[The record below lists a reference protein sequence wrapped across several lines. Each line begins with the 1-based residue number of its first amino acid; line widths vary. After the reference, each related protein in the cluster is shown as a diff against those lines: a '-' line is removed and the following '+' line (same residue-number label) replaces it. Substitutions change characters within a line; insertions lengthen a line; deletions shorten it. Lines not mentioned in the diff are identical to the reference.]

1 MNGILS
7 ELSESFNFISCLAEG
22 YEGYSRGP
30 KNTAFNSRNRSFLK
44 KIVRFLRIKIGFL
57 SNTIYRRKI
66 KLCLKKNMQKDY
78 NAENF
83 LTVID
88 IASFLNVRPSTI
100 YQWTSLGG
108 LPHYRFGRLLR
119 FKRREVEAWAEK
131 WRSKGIDINGKSR
144 LNLKS
149 PERKKLDIEQ
159 IIKRSIESVRGNL
172 YNFSRG
178 NPDQSRGLGKEV
190 KDGDLS

>member
-1 MNGILS
+1 
-7 ELSESFNFISCLAEG
+7 
-22 YEGYSRGP
+22 
-30 KNTAFNSRNRSFLK
+30 
-44 KIVRFLRIKIGFL
+44 
-57 SNTIYRRKI
+57 
-66 KLCLKKNMQKDY
+66 MQKDC

-100 YQWTSLGG
+100 YQWVSLGR
-108 LPHYRFGRLLR
+108 LPYYRFGRLLR

-131 WRSKGIDINGKSR
+131 WRSEGTDIKGKGK
-144 LNLKS
+144 LDLKS
-149 PERKKLDIEQ
+149 MGRKKLDIEQ

-172 YNFSRG
+172 YNFSCG
-178 NPDQSRGLGKEV
+178 KPDQSRGLGKEV